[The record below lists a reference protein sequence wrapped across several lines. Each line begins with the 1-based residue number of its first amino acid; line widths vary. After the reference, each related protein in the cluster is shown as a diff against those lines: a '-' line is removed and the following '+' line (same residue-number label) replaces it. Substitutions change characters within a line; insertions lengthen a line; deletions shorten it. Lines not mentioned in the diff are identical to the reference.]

1 MAPNAMQEE
10 EKKKFKFWRPFAGIR
25 EKLKKF
31 FSGNKKGNQSQIQ
44 GTNRQRQVSI
54 FSHDTLSSWTSASAA
69 AVIHFGSH
77 FVGYENFEDWGAIS
91 EGGGGGGGSKKEMTL
106 RNIYDI
112 ALTAIAYLSF
122 GLFVLQVIM
131 CITLVTHS
139 R

>member
-1 MAPNAMQEE
+1 M
-10 EKKKFKFWRPFAGIR
+10 
-25 EKLKKF
+25 
-31 FSGNKKGNQSQIQ
+31 
-44 GTNRQRQVSI
+44 
-54 FSHDTLSSWTSASAA
+54 
-69 AVIHFGSH
+69 
-77 FVGYENFEDWGAIS
+77 S

-139 R
+139 MLFSATPANSKICLLFFRQKRTWACQ